1 MAGKALPLS
10 RLYVDGASVDHHR
23 FGPYPP
29 LQENM
34 KKLKDTLMTNRPSKP
49 GAVRCC
55 GQPARAAHRPPASHD
70 GPTSLV

>member
-1 MAGKALPLS
+1 MERTMAGKALPLS

-34 KKLKDTLMTNRPSKP
+34 KKLKDTLMTKP
-49 GAVRCC
+49 AK
-55 GQPARAAHRPPASHD
+55 
-70 GPTSLV
+70 